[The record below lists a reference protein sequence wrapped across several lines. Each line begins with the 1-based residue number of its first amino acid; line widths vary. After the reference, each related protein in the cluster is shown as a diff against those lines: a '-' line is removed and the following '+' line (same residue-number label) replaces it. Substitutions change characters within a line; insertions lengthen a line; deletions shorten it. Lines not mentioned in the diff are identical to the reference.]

1 MGVFKLVNTA
11 GLDFVVQQCAK
22 EHLFAFSES
31 GTNILLPEVSSTSNG
46 DALARELDFPLNATP
61 TELSVE
67 QWLGLYQCFRS
78 TRRPES

>member
-46 DALARELDFPLNATP
+46 DALPANWT
-61 TELSVE
+61 
-67 QWLGLYQCFRS
+67 FR
-78 TRRPES
+78 